1 MNINEL
7 RTLVRETIKESSLS
21 RVNQHISQHEC
32 AIITAFRGDP
42 TDGSMSSNNVA
53 PSFYQPDTPSTEAI
67 NKLNNRDLK
76 AKLLSYGYGVTA
88 VDGTYVEDFGSEI
101 ANEVKEDSLFV
112 VNLSDD
118 PNFID
123 HIDALGQRYCQDS
136 VMIIPQGGKE
146 AYFIGTNMSDFPGFG
161 QSSVIGDITYGR
173 ESEFMTKV
181 NNRPMTTR
189 MDESLQ
195 TYDKLPRLQ
204 KIAVNAIAKR
214 IK

>member
-7 RTLVRETIKESSLS
+7 RALVKQTIKESSLS
-21 RVNQHISQHEC
+21 RVHQHISQHEC
-32 AIITAFRGDP
+32 AIITAFRGDA
-42 TDGSMSSNNVA
+42 TDGAMCNGNVSPSSYHSDA
-53 PSFYQPDTPSTEAI
+53 QSTEDI

-88 VDGTYVEDFGSEI
+88 VDGTYVEDFGTEI

-118 PNFID
+118 PNFAQ
-123 HIDALGQRYCQDS
+123 HIQSLGQRYCQDS

-146 AYFIGTNMSDFPGFG
+146 AYFVGTNMSEFPGFE
-161 QSSVIGDITYGR
+161 QTSILGDITYGR
-173 ESEFMTKV
+173 ESQFMTKV
-181 NNRPMTTR
+181 SNRPMTTNL
-189 MDESLQ
+189 DENLQ

-204 KIAVNAIAKR
+204 KIAVSAIAKR

>member
-53 PSFYQPDTPSTEAI
+53 PSSYQPDTPSTEAI

-76 AKLLSYGYGVTA
+76 AKLLSYRYGVTA

-123 HIDALGQRYCQDS
+123 HIGALGQRYCQDS

-161 QSSVIGDITYGR
+161 QSSVIGDIAYGR

-181 NNRPMTTR
+181 GNRPMTTR

-204 KIAVNAIAKR
+204 KIAVSAIAKR